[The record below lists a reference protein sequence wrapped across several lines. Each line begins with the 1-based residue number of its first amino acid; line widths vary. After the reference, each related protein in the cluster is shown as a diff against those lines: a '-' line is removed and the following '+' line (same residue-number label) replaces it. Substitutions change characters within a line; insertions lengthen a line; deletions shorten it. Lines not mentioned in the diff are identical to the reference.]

1 VCVCVFVV
9 LRIKL
14 KVLNHRAPLNKVLR
28 PEEVCARMG
37 CARCEPVDGYNWGY
51 IQHGGLLGGIECD
64 FPCKH
69 EKEH

>member
-1 VCVCVFVV
+1 
-9 LRIKL
+9 
-14 KVLNHRAPLNKVLR
+14 
-28 PEEVCARMG
+28 MG